1 MGAELYWNTNSL
13 RGKHNCLGYHISC
26 ERLRFVIQ
34 YMVKQNTLRP
44 NKTKYH
50 RDGLISRIFIFGFY
64 HCFTTSL
71 LSKVQ
76 VSHQLTIGPCI
87 FVIMP
92 PNITDTVFLA
102 QTVKSQWDRMRIPFE
117 INVMLLKICTNVAI
131 YFRKFCVKTF
141 LSIIFVLSF
150 ARVLACVWLTLAH
163 LRTSNV

>member
-1 MGAELYWNTNSL
+1 
-13 RGKHNCLGYHISC
+13 
-26 ERLRFVIQ
+26 
-34 YMVKQNTLRP
+34 MVKQNTLRP
-44 NKTKYH
+44 NKTNYH

-76 VSHQLTIGPCI
+76 VSHELTIGPCI

-102 QTVKSQWDRMRIPFE
+102 QTVKSPFE
-117 INVMLLKICTNVAI
+117 INEEEEEDCTNVAI